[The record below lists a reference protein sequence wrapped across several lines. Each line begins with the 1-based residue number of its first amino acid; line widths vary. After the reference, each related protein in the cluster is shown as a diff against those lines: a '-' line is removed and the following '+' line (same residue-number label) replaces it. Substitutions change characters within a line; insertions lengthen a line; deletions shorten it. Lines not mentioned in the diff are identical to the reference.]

1 LQEDSGGAVTIGEGE
16 NLVQVGIVSY
26 GSSRGCAKGF
36 PLGFAAVPY
45 FVEWVSEK
53 TGIPIKE

>member
-1 LQEDSGGAVTIGEGE
+1 MGEGA

-26 GSSRGCAKGF
+26 NTSSGCTFGYPVGLIATAHF
-36 PLGFAAVPY
+36 LD
-45 FVEWVSEK
+45 WVSNK